1 VTLDELVREA
11 CDTGD
16 VDAALSKENEAL
28 GRLGA
33 ALTEASSGGGA
44 GAHALRTVTE
54 RRRVDGEV
62 LLEPAPAD
70 AVDGLPEISVMASGC
85 LGLISFPRLPG
96 RVTRE
101 QIEARY
107 PRLLPA
113 LAEHPGIGFAAV
125 RAESGGA
132 VVIGA
137 RGERWL
143 ADGRLE
149 GEDPLAPFGPNA
161 ARHVARTDR
170 FGHCPDVL
178 VNSTYWPET
187 DDVAAFEEL
196 VGSHGGMGGPQSFPF
211 VLAPAGLPLPDEPMV
226 GAEAVHRVF
235 RGWLAGLGHSA
246 YEPR

>member
-1 VTLDELVREA
+1 VSEQD
-11 CDTGD
+11 
-16 VDAALSKENEAL
+16 EAL

-33 ALTEASSGGGA
+33 ALTEASSGVGA

-62 LLEPAPAD
+62 LLDPAPAE
-70 AVDGLPEISVMASGC
+70 AVDGVPEVSVMASGC

-96 RVTRE
+96 RVSRE

-113 LAEHPGIGFAAV
+113 LAAHPGIGFVAV

-132 VVIGA
+132 VAIGR
-137 RGERWL
+137 RGERRL
-143 ADGRLE
+143 ADGRVE
-149 GEDPLAPFGPNA
+149 GEDPLAPFGANA
-161 ARHVARTDR
+161 AGHVARTDG

-178 VNSTYWPET
+178 VNSAYWAET
-187 DDVAAFEEL
+187 DEVAAFEEL

-211 VLAPAGLPLPDEPMV
+211 VLAPAGLPLPDQPIV
-226 GAEAVHRVF
+226 GAEALHRVF
-235 RGWLAGLGHSA
+235 RGWLAGLGHTA